1 MNLYLYL
8 VLVILS
14 IVLITIRIKD
24 RRLSFLGV
32 VVMIICWSLVA
43 RSAEPSVDILSYNS
57 IMTSQYSFVT
67 LGLFFEP
74 VLWAFHQY
82 VYRVTSS
89 TFLTW
94 VLGDII
100 LLSLCYLAIKNLKSG
115 LNIISNKRSIA
126 TFYPAIFGIILVSWP
141 YYVGFYLNYRQLLG
155 ATIFLYALS
164 QIKASPLKGLLLL
177 SCACF
182 SHNALFAFAPIV
194 FYASQ
199 KPFLKLIAF
208 LTIPLIPFIL
218 VQSTALTN
226 KENHFVGVF
235 LVAAYPI
242 VAVLLSVIFTFL
254 VKTQRTV
261 VSSDLIFI
269 NFFIP
274 YLSVMAWLILP
285 NGFAER
291 MGMLTFTIILPI
303 LIIFIVNNFRDRNVI
318 LFFFAA
324 FVATPVV
331 TFYSSMLSW

>member
-8 VLVILS
+8 VLLILS
-14 IVLITIRIKD
+14 IVFVFIRIKD
-24 RRLSFLGV
+24 RRLGFVGV

-43 RSAEPSVDILSYNS
+43 RSTEPSTDILAYTR
-57 IMTSQYSFVT
+57 IMVGEYSFLV
-67 LGLFFEP
+67 LGYFTEP

-89 TFLTW
+89 SFLTW

-100 LLSLCYLAIKNLKSG
+100 LLSLFYLAIKNLKSG
-115 LNIISNKRSIA
+115 LGMISHTRSLA
-126 TFYPAIFGIILVSWP
+126 PFYPAIFGIILLSWP
-141 YYVGFYLNYRQLLG
+141 YYMGFYLTYRQLLG
-155 ATIFLYALS
+155 AIIFLYALS
-164 QIKASPLKGLLLL
+164 QIKANPLKGLVLLM
-177 SCACF
+177 CACLT
-182 SHNALFAFAPIV
+182 HNSLFLFAPV
-194 FYASQ
+194 VLYVSQ
-199 KPFLKLIAF
+199 KPFLKRLAF

-218 VQSTALTN
+218 VQATELVN
-226 KENHFVGVF
+226 KNDHFVGTS
-235 LVAAYPI
+235 LAAAYPI
-242 VAVLLSVIFTFL
+242 VAVLLSVILAFL
-254 VKTQRTV
+254 VKTQRTE
-261 VSSDLIFI
+261 VSADLIFI

-274 YLSVMAWLILP
+274 YVSVMAWLLLP

>member
-14 IVLITIRIKD
+14 IVLIIIRIKD
-24 RRLSFLGV
+24 RRLGFLGV
-32 VVMIICWSLVA
+32 VVMITCWSLVA
-43 RSAEPSVDILSYNS
+43 RSTEPSADILSYNNV
-57 IMTSQYSFVT
+57 MTGEYSFLA

-115 LNIISNKRSIA
+115 LGMISHPRSLA
-126 TFYPAIFGIILVSWP
+126 PFYPAIFGIILVSWP
-141 YYVGFYLNYRQLLG
+141 YYVGFYLTYRQLLG
-155 ATIFLYALS
+155 AMIFLYALS
-164 QIKASPLKGLLLL
+164 QIKASLLRSLVLL
-177 SCACF
+177 MCACLT
-182 SHNALFAFAPIV
+182 HNSLFLFAPV
-194 FYASQ
+194 VLYVSQ
-199 KPFLKLIAF
+199 KPFLKRLAF

-218 VQSTALTN
+218 VQAAELEN
-226 KENHFVGVF
+226 KESHFVGTL
-235 LVAAYPI
+235 LVAVYPI
-242 VAVLLSVIFTFL
+242 IAVLLSLILAFL
-254 VKTQRTV
+254 VKTQRARV
-261 VSSDLIFI
+261 NSELIFI

-274 YLSVMAWLILP
+274 YISVMAWLLLP

-291 MGMLTFTIILPI
+291 IGMLTFTIILPI
-303 LIIFIVNNFRDRNVI
+303 LIIFIVNNFRDRNFI
-318 LFFFAA
+318 LFVFAA

-331 TFYSSMLSW
+331 TFYSTMLS